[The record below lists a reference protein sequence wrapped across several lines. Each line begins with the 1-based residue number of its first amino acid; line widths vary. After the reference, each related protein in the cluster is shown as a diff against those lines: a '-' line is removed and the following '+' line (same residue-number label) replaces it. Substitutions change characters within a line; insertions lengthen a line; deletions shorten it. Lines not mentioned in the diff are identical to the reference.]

1 MEKVRPEK
9 LQEML
14 REGVVVFTFKKLDG
28 TMRASMGTTKLDQ
41 IPEDQV
47 PNGNGTAGNKVS
59 FFDLEKKEWRSVS
72 KTSDIYI

>member
-1 MEKVRPEK
+1 MEKVKAEK

-47 PNGNGTAGNKVS
+47 PNGNGNVGNKVS